1 MSYRS
6 MIMPALVGLCATALV
21 IGGTATQAAQMK
33 AAGPQPGDCKNA
45 ASVAVGGNPAVAQA
59 MWVQMVS
66 AQYGKNWAHWVGA
79 KNKAI
84 VPLGAQSYQAR
95 AIPCFYYP
103 VQ

>member
-1 MSYRS
+1 MRLKTLHGIGAAIVMS
-6 MIMPALVGLCATALV
+6 ALIAGAATA
-21 IGGTATQAAQMK
+21 GQMK
-33 AAGPQPGDCKNA
+33 AAGPQPGDCKGA
-45 ASVAVGGNPAVAQA
+45 LSVAVGANPAVAQA
-59 MWVQMVS
+59 MWVQTVS

-79 KNKAI
+79 RNKAI